1 MIAVNNFGGRFLK
14 KKKKKKTKKERI
26 FMYGN
31 GKLLSIF
38 EMKNKE

>member
-1 MIAVNNFGGRFLK
+1 MIAVNNFGERFLK
-14 KKKKKKTKKERI
+14 KKKKKEKKGI

>member
-14 KKKKKKTKKERI
+14 KKKKKTKKERI
-26 FMYGN
+26 FMYRN

>member
-1 MIAVNNFGGRFLK
+1 MIAVNNFGERFLK
-14 KKKKKKTKKERI
+14 KKKKEKKGI